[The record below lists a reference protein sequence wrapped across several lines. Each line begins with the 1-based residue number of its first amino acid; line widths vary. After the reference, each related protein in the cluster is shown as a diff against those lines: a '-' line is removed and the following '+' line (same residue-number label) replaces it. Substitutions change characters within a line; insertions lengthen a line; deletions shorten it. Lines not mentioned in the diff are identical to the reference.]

1 MAEVPK
7 IVRQRMVATARPGPH
22 PDPDLLAAFAEQSLS
37 GRERDL
43 VLAHLAQCAECREVA
58 ALSTPL
64 LEAVPQPS
72 ATRRRWLGWPALR
85 WGALAACAAVV
96 VAAVSLRPRFE
107 LLRRPETLEVRDKSA
122 ASLAHPQAE
131 VAASEGKDRVAVGDG
146 TRIGPPESRRVVVAP
161 RGPGMVAK
169 ISPPATTTGSAPPV
183 PEMQLANK
191 PTALP
196 VAPPAP
202 ANEQVEVTAEAGPVQ
217 TGASE
222 TMLGKAKEAQGNM
235 DLFVEKNRAVKS
247 EAAPAGAGAFPA
259 RKLTPRWTLSAD
271 GTLERSLDAGKT
283 WKTIPVAADATLTA
297 VAAMDS
303 DIWVGGSHGA
313 LYHSTDAGDHWTQVT
328 PTAGGQSLTANII
341 GIEFSD
347 VLHGKIT
354 TANQEIWTTTDAG
367 QTWQTSH

>member
-1 MAEVPK
+1 
-7 IVRQRMVATARPGPH
+7 
-22 PDPDLLAAFAEQSLS
+22 
-37 GRERDL
+37 
-43 VLAHLAQCAECREVA
+43 
-58 ALSTPL
+58 
-64 LEAVPQPS
+64 
-72 ATRRRWLGWPALR
+72 
-85 WGALAACAAVV
+85 
-96 VAAVSLRPRFE
+96 
-107 LLRRPETLEVRDKSA
+107 
-122 ASLAHPQAE
+122 
-131 VAASEGKDRVAVGDG
+131 
-146 TRIGPPESRRVVVAP
+146 
-161 RGPGMVAK
+161 
-169 ISPPATTTGSAPPV
+169 
-183 PEMQLANK
+183 MQLANK

-235 DLFVEKNRAVKS
+235 DLFVEKNRAAKS
-247 EAAPAGAGAFPA
+247 EAAPVGAGAFPA
-259 RKLTPRWTLSAD
+259 RKLTPRWTLSTD